1 MKDIDPGTQES
12 WVPVTTLWNWDMVL
26 GQKLLN
32 LSYPPPL
39 ITKMKSLGCSLRQLR
54 NKFVGKEFCMNLG
67 LPKIEWI
74 QKENQ
79 KNHCECI
86 LYIHPGEEAKTLRH
100 FSKTLFFLNGI
111 MACAIRKLCTFGLH
125 SLWGIIW
132 TQKSVHDSQI
142 YSFFLSFFFLFM
154 AIPAAYGSFQAR
166 SWIWAAAASHSHSH
180 KQHQIWALPVT
191 YAEACSNAGSL
202 THWTRPGI

>member
-142 YSFFLSFFFLFM
+142 YSFFLSFFFFLWPYLQHMEVPRLGVEFELQL
-154 AIPAAYGSFQAR
+154 PATATATSNTR
-166 SWIWAAAASHSHSH
+166 SEPY
-180 KQHQIWALPVT
+180 L
-191 YAEACSNAGSL
+191 
-202 THWTRPGI
+202 